1 MRRAPLLAA
10 SGAALVIGAGGLAA
24 GAENT
29 PPTPPRLSVSG
40 AYVPQP
46 ASPDVAAA
54 YLVVR
59 NTGGSPDT
67 LLSVTS
73 PDATGVSLH
82 RTTADSMAELGDAPV
97 PAHGELVLARG
108 GTHLMLMGMAHRP
121 AVGGTVVLRL
131 RFARSGTLTVRAA
144 VEPLTYQPGGP
155 S

>member
-1 MRRAPLLAA
+1 VL
-10 SGAALVIGAGGLAA
+10 
-24 GAENT
+24 
-29 PPTPPRLSVSG
+29 
-40 AYVPQP
+40 
-46 ASPDVAAA
+46 
-54 YLVVR
+54 R